1 MKYNPSFESTFGSPG
16 GSRWSR
22 KLAQAAAAVT
32 VFAMTSA
39 SAQNVPPEIK
49 KQLIEQAW
57 AQGGAAKAYEELLA
71 KMPKEGVKITKDLAY
86 GKHERQKLDV
96 YEMQGKSNQPIMVFF
111 HGGGYTGGARDNT
124 PYVHAN
130 VLTYFA
136 HRGFLGVNADFRL
149 APESTWPSGGQDVA
163 AVVKWLQANARAHG
177 GDPSKIYLFGTSAGA
192 SHVAQYAF
200 DRRFQPSTGPGLA
213 GIILQSGR
221 YVLHSDPDDPSLQ
234 GGVQQYFGKDPD
246 TYPSRSV
253 INHVNESNVP
263 VMLLMTEFDQLNLAA
278 TTGELFVALCKRD
291 GGRCP
296 RFVQLKYHNHGTEYH
311 HFNTG
316 DDYLGKEILE
326 WISSGFGENRKFV
339 PDPQSLSH
347 NRQ

>member
-1 MKYNPSFESTFGSPG
+1 MKRRRSNNA
-16 GSRWSR
+16 RWVRSLR
-22 KLAQAAAAVT
+22 LAAAASLIGMVT
-32 VFAMTSA
+32 PAVL
-39 SAQNVPPEIK
+39 AQDVPPQIK
-49 KQLIEQAW
+49 KQLIEQGW
-57 AQGGAAKAYEELLA
+57 GYGGGSRNMYDELHA
-71 KMPKEGVKITKDLAY
+71 RAPKGGVKVSKDLAY

-96 YEMQGKSNQPIMVFF
+96 YEVPGKSDLPIMVFF

-136 HRGFLGVNADFRL
+136 RHGFLGVNADFRL
-149 APESTWPSGGQDVA
+149 APEFMWPSGGQDVA
-163 AVVKWLQANARAHG
+163 AVVKWLQENARKHG
-177 GDPSKIYLFGTSAGA
+177 GDPRKIYLFGTSAGA
-192 SHVAQYAF
+192 SHVAQYTF
-200 DRRFQPSTGPGLA
+200 DRRFQPNGGPGIA
-213 GIILQSGR
+213 GAILQSGR

-234 GGVQQYFGKDPD
+234 GGVQAYFGKDPA

-253 INHVNESNVP
+253 VNHVNGSTVP
-263 VMLLMTEFDQLNLAA
+263 IMLLMTEFEQLNLAA

-316 DDYLGKEILE
+316 DDYLGREILE
-326 WISSGFGENRKFV
+326 WIESGFGQTRKFV
-339 PDPQSLSH
+339 PEPHSQS
-347 NRQ
+347 

>member
-1 MKYNPSFESTFGSPG
+1 MKKNGTVE
-16 GSRWSR
+16 SRWSR
-22 KLAQAAAAVT
+22 TLLRVAATMT
-32 VFAMTSA
+32 VIGMGTAPVM
-39 SAQNVPPEIK
+39 AQNVPPEIK
-49 KQLIEQAW
+49 KLLIEQGW
-57 AQGGAAKAYEELLA
+57 GGGGGDGTRKAYEELLS
-71 KMPKEGVKITKDLAY
+71 KMPKDGVKVTKDLAY
-86 GKHERQKLDV
+86 GKHERQKIDV
-96 YEMQGKSNQPIMVFF
+96 YETQGKNLPIMVFF

-124 PYVHAN
+124 QYVHAN

-136 HRGFLGVNADFRL
+136 RHGFLGVNADFRL

-163 AVVKWLQANARAHG
+163 AVVKWLQENASKHG
-177 GDPSKIYLFGTSAGA
+177 GDSKRIYLFGTSAGA

-200 DRRFQPSTGPGLA
+200 DRRFQPNNGPGLA

-234 GGVQQYFGKDPD
+234 GGVQAYFGKDPQ

-253 INHVNESNVP
+253 INHINGSTVP
-263 VMLLMTEFDQLNLAA
+263 VMLLLTEFDQLNLTA
-278 TTGELFVALCKRD
+278 TTGELFTALCKRD

-311 HFNTG
+311 HFNTA

-326 WISSGFGENRKFV
+326 WISSGFGATRKFV
-339 PDPQSLSH
+339 NEPRS
-347 NRQ
+347 